1 MIDINKTYRTRDGR
15 EVRIYSVDA
24 GGQYPVHGA
33 IKVRDDIWKTV
44 SWTKKGTFSA
54 APMNNALRTEDDLV
68 EVKPRIKRTV
78 WVNIYSEQTLWHT
91 KKEYADNCAGFDRIA
106 CVKVE
111 IDCEE
116 GEGL

>member
-1 MIDINKTYRTRDGR
+1 MIDINKKYRTRDGR
-15 EVRIYSVDA
+15 EVRIYALD
-24 GGQYPVHGA
+24 GGGNYPVHGA
-33 IKVRDDIWKTV
+33 FKSDTGWVVRHWPQDGIQ
-44 SWTKKGTFSA
+44 SIFGGS
-54 APMNNALRTEDDLV
+54 DDLV

-78 WVNIYSEQTLWHT
+78 WLALYPLDDVWVVSGDCTAVEKGCL
-91 KKEYADNCAGFDRIA
+91 A